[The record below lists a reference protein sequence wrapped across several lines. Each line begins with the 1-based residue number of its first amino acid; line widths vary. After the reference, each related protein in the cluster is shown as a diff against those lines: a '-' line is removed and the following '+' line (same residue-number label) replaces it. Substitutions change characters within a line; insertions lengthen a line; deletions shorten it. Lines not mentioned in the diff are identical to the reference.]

1 MQKESKYSLKTYDE
15 LFFTD
20 DFLFSKIMRDPKIA
34 KGVVQNLLGIKVKKI
49 EFVTSQYS
57 IDELYNGKGIRLDA
71 YLEDED
77 KVENPLANFACQ
89 NWKQNLN
96 HQNNEK
102 RISVLLEM
110 QTVIKRDEGLRMR
123 YYQSMMDIDH
133 LNRGESFK
141 ELKESYVV
149 FICLD
154 DPFGDKKP
162 VYNFA
167 TKEVEGSRILND
179 RIHKVIYNASNF
191 EKAENPNVRAFLE
204 FLKRHSATD
213 PLTKEIQ
220 TAVNSCK
227 NHQKW
232 RAEYMLWKDQIREW
246 KDEAKEDGLE
256 EGRAEGR
263 EEGAKLKALE
273 TAKNLLKMNLGTVEQ
288 ISTATQL
295 PVEEVLKIQ
304 KEL

>member
-1 MQKESKYSLKTYDE
+1 MQKESKYTMKPYDE

-20 DFLFSKIMRDPKIA
+20 DFLFSKIMRNPEIA

-77 KVENPLANFACQ
+77 K
-89 NWKQNLN
+89 
-96 HQNNEK
+96 
-102 RISVLLEM
+102 IIDIEM

-123 YYQSMMDIDH
+123 YYQSIMDIDH
-133 LNRGESFK
+133 LNRGEGFR

-154 DPFGDKKP
+154 DPFGDGKP

-167 TKEVEGSRILND
+167 TKEVSGERILND
-179 RIHKVIYNASNF
+179 RIHKVIYNASSF
-191 EKAENPNVRAFLE
+191 EKADDQNVHAFLQ
-204 FLKRHSATD
+204 FLKNRTATD

-220 TAVNSCK
+220 TAVDSCK

-246 KDEAKEDGLE
+246 KDEAREDGL
-256 EGRAEGR
+256 AEGR
-263 EEGAKLKALE
+263 KEGLLSGERNAKIEA
-273 TAKNLLKMNLGTVEQ
+273 TKNLLKMNLLTVEQ
-288 ISTATQL
+288 IAAAEQIS
-295 PVEEVLKIQ
+295 VEEVLKIKDSLQ
-304 KEL
+304 K

>member
-1 MQKESKYSLKTYDE
+1 MQKESKYTMKSYDE

-20 DFLFSKIMRDPKIA
+20 DFLFSKIMRNPKIA

-77 KVENPLANFACQ
+77 K
-89 NWKQNLN
+89 
-96 HQNNEK
+96 
-102 RISVLLEM
+102 IIDIEM
-110 QTVIKRDEGLRMR
+110 QTVIKKDEGLRMR

-141 ELKESYVV
+141 NLKEFYVV

-154 DPFGDKKP
+154 DPFGDAKP

-167 TKEVEGSRILND
+167 TKELDGSRILND
-179 RIHKVIYNASNF
+179 RIHKVIYNASSF
-191 EKAENPNVRAFLE
+191 EKADDRNVHAFLQ
-204 FLKRHSATD
+204 FLKNRTATD
-213 PLTKEIQ
+213 SLTKEIQ
-220 TAVNSCK
+220 SAVNSCK
-227 NHQKW
+227 NHQRW

-246 KDEAKEDGLE
+246 KDEAREDGIKE
-256 EGRAEGR
+256 NTI
-263 EEGAKLKALE
+263 E
-273 TAKNLLKMNLGTVEQ
+273 TAKKMLENELSADLIVKCTGL
-288 ISTATQL
+288 SL
-295 PVEEVLKIQ
+295 EEVNKLK
-304 KEL
+304 ENH

>member
-1 MQKESKYSLKTYDE
+1 MQKESKYTMKSYDD

-20 DFLFSKIMRDPKIA
+20 DFLFSKIMRDPEIA

-77 KVENPLANFACQ
+77 K
-89 NWKQNLN
+89 
-96 HQNNEK
+96 
-102 RISVLLEM
+102 IIDIEM

-123 YYQSMMDIDH
+123 YYQSIMDIDH
-133 LNRGESFK
+133 LNRGESFR

-154 DPFGDKKP
+154 DPFGDGKP
-162 VYNFA
+162 VYNFV
-167 TKEVEGSRILND
+167 TKELDGSRILND
-179 RIHKVIYNASNF
+179 RIHKVIYNASSF
-191 EKAENPNVRAFLE
+191 EKADDRNVHAFLQ
-204 FLKRHSATD
+204 FLKNRTATD

-220 TAVNSCK
+220 TAVDSCK

-246 KDEAKEDGLE
+246 KDEAREDGL
-256 EGRAEGR
+256 AEGR
-263 EEGAKLKALE
+263 KEGLLSGERNAKIEA
-273 TAKNLLKMNLGTVEQ
+273 TKNLLKMNLLTVEQ
-288 ISTATQL
+288 IAAAEQL
-295 PVEEVLKIQ
+295 SVEEVLKIKDSLQ
-304 KEL
+304 K

>member
-1 MQKESKYSLKTYDE
+1 MQKESKYAMKSYDD

-20 DFLFSKIMRDPKIA
+20 DFLFSKIMRNPEIA
-34 KGVVQNLLGIKVKKI
+34 KGVVQNLLGIKVRKI

-77 KVENPLANFACQ
+77 KSENPLANFACQ

-96 HQNNEK
+96 PQKNRK
-102 RISVLLEM
+102 CIKVLLEM
-110 QTVIKRDEGLRMR
+110 QTVIKKDEGLRMR

-154 DPFGDKKP
+154 DPFGEEKP

-167 TKEVEGSRILND
+167 TKEVSGERILND
-179 RIHKVIYNASNF
+179 RIHKVIYNASSF

-204 FLKRHSATD
+204 FLKSHTATD

-220 TAVNSCK
+220 SAVDSCK

-246 KDEAKEDGLE
+246 KDEAREDGLS
-256 EGRAEGR
+256 EGKSIGLK
-263 EEGAKLKALE
+263 EGAKNKAIE
-273 TAKNLLKMNLGTVEQ
+273 TARKMIENK
-288 ISTATQL
+288 ISMDLIVKCTGL
-295 PVEEVLKIQ
+295 SLEEVNSLK
-304 KEL
+304 E

>member
-1 MQKESKYSLKTYDE
+1 MQKESKYIMKSYDD

-20 DFLFSKIMRDPKIA
+20 DFFFSKIMRNPEIA

-77 KVENPLANFACQ
+77 K
-89 NWKQNLN
+89 
-96 HQNNEK
+96 
-102 RISVLLEM
+102 IIDIEM
-110 QTVIKRDEGLRMR
+110 QTVIKKDEGLRMR

-133 LNRGESFK
+133 LNRGESFR

-154 DPFGDKKP
+154 DPFGDGKP

-167 TKEVEGSRILND
+167 TKELDGNRILND
-179 RIHKVIYNASNF
+179 RIHKVIYNASSF
-191 EKAENPNVRAFLE
+191 EKAENPNVHAFLE
-204 FLKRHSATD
+204 YLEKHSATD

-220 TAVNSCK
+220 TAVDSCK

-232 RAEYMLWKDQIREW
+232 RSEYMLWKDQIREW
-246 KDEAKEDGLE
+246 KDEAREDGL
-256 EGRAEGR
+256 AEG
-263 EEGAKLKALE
+263 ANNKAIE
-273 TAKNLLKMNLGTVEQ
+273 TAKKMLENEL
-288 ISTATQL
+288 STDLIVKCTGL
-295 PVEEVLKIQ
+295 PLEEVNKLK
-304 KEL
+304 ENL

>member
-1 MQKESKYSLKTYDE
+1 MQKESKYTMKSYDD

-20 DFLFSKIMRDPKIA
+20 DFLFSKIMRNPEIA
-34 KGVVQNLLGIKVKKI
+34 KGVVQNLLGIKVRKI

-71 YLEDED
+71 YLKDED
-77 KVENPLANFACQ
+77 K
-89 NWKQNLN
+89 
-96 HQNNEK
+96 
-102 RISVLLEM
+102 IIDIEM
-110 QTVIKRDEGLRMR
+110 QTVIKKDEGLRMR

-154 DPFGDKKP
+154 DPFGEENP

-167 TKEVEGSRILND
+167 TKEVSGERILND
-179 RIHKVIYNASNF
+179 RIHKVIYNASSF

-204 FLKRHSATD
+204 FLKSHTATD

-220 TAVNSCK
+220 TAVDSCK

-246 KDEAKEDGLE
+246 KDEA
-256 EGRAEGR
+256 R
-263 EEGAKLKALE
+263 EEGLAEGAKNKTIEA
-273 TAKNLLKMNLGTVEQ
+273 TKNLLKMNLLTVEQ
-288 ISTATQL
+288 IAAAVQL
-295 PVEEVLKIQ
+295 SVEEVLKI
-304 KEL
+304 KDSLKI